1 MGRYRSMLKQK
12 LTMSVHDLM
21 SQAIES
27 SLSYGELIDRY
38 QALRESYPNA
48 NTHMLEYIEGYFDA
62 MLDWLYASHLV
73 MAYAM
78 HGEIYPVDAALPED
92 VRAHISRAPVNA
104 KMYWAHSKKPFFV

>member
-27 SLSYGELIDRY
+27 SLSYGGLIDRY
-38 QALRESYPNA
+38 QAIMARYPNA
-48 NTHMLEYIEGYFDA
+48 NTHTLEYIDGYFDA

-73 MAYAM
+73 MAYAW
-78 HGEIYPVDAALPED
+78 HGEIYPVDTALPEELK
-92 VRAHISRAPVNA
+92 AHIRRAPVNA
-104 KMYWAHSKKPFFV
+104 KMYWAHSKQPFFV